1 VPIKLWTIRTNEC
14 EATLDGHTNKVWA
27 LDMSPDGQTVVSGGA
42 DSKLAVWQDN
52 TQQVEDEERA
62 VEAETV
68 LLDQKLANHLRHK
81 EYGKALEI
89 ALQVDKPSQVLKV
102 ITSIIENEIQQ
113 GKGNGMTSL
122 RSHAK
127 RWDMERVA
135 QVLKY
140 CRNWNTRARNASI
153 AMMMV
158 KAIVTSI
165 PVDQLASAQGIPE
178 ILAGITP
185 YAERHFDRLDR
196 LHTSSYLLD
205 FTLTSLGNLDPAL
218 DDASSEQDFAKWEA
232 SSKLVLPPKFVDG
245 RIQVGGQAVIG
256 KAKVSD
262 DSSASGDDENDEV
275 VSIGDS
281 STSDSS
287 VNQEDE
293 EDSDEEMQ
301 DADNQDAKD
310 NGASSSRSRGD
321 DSNL

>member
-1 VPIKLWTIRTNEC
+1 
-14 EATLDGHTNKVWA
+14 
-27 LDMSPDGQTVVSGGA
+27 
-42 DSKLAVWQDN
+42 
-52 TQQVEDEERA
+52 
-62 VEAETV
+62 
-68 LLDQKLANHLRHK
+68 LANHLRHK

-113 GKGNGMTSL
+113 GNGLTSL

-185 YAERHFDRLDR
+185 YAERHYDRLDR
-196 LHTSSYLLD
+196 LHTR
-205 FTLTSLGNLDPAL
+205 
-218 DDASSEQDFAKWEA
+218 SEETGYHARPTD
-232 SSKLVLPPKFVDG
+232 
-245 RIQVGGQAVIG
+245 
-256 KAKVSD
+256 
-262 DSSASGDDENDEV
+262 
-275 VSIGDS
+275 
-281 STSDSS
+281 
-287 VNQEDE
+287 
-293 EDSDEEMQ
+293 
-301 DADNQDAKD
+301 
-310 NGASSSRSRGD
+310 
-321 DSNL
+321 